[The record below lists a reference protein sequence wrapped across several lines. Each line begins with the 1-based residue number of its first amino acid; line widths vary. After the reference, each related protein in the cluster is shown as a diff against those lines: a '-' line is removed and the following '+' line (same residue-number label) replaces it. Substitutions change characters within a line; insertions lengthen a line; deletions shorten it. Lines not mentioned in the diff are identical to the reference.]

1 MDDYVFFSFNDGVPL
16 PPESNTHKDYQKY
29 LNTEDELEDMI
40 IDGVLDIYVDS
51 DGSFHY
57 HASEATRAALPPDVK
72 CKFTTFANM
81 LHKRGLNINRYNRYK
96 YMLRRMNP

>member
-29 LNTEDELEDMI
+29 LNAEDDLEDMI
-40 IDGVLDIYVDS
+40 RDEVLDIYVYT
-51 DGSFHY
+51 DGTFHY
-57 HASEATRAALPPDVK
+57 HASQATKAALPPDVK
-72 CKFTTFANM
+72 CKFTTFAHM
-81 LHKRGLNINRYNRYK
+81 LEKRGLSINRYNRYK